1 MTTHSAAAPARSPF
15 APEAVAP
22 LAPDKFADPALTLT
36 GAPRARVG
44 FDGLETLWLNTGT
57 RCNLACA
64 NCYIES
70 SPSNDR
76 LEWLRL
82 VDALPLLEEARAMGA
97 TLIGLTGG
105 EPFMNPDII
114 ALLREALGYG
124 FAVLALTNGM
134 RPLRRHEAALRAL
147 KARYGDRLR
156 LRVSLDHWRASV
168 HDAERGH
175 GAFARAL
182 DGLRWLAGE
191 GFDVA
196 VAGRHLPV
204 EPEAQARAGYARLF
218 ADQGLAIDAHD
229 PHRLVLFAEMD
240 ARADVP
246 EISEACWDIL
256 GRRPSELM
264 CATGRM
270 AVKRKGTG
278 RATIVA
284 CTLVPYDPGFE
295 MGATL
300 AEAARPV
307 ALNHPHCARFC
318 VLGGSSCSA

>member
-1 MTTHSAAAPARSPF
+1 MTTRPATAAARSPF
-15 APEAVAP
+15 TPEAAPP
-22 LAPDKFADPALTLT
+22 LAPGKFADPEVTAT

-44 FDGLETLWLNTGT
+44 FERLETLWLNTGT

-70 SPSNDR
+70 SPTNDR

-82 VDALPLLEEARAMGA
+82 ADALPLLEEARAMGA
-97 TLIGLTGG
+97 SLVGLTGG
-105 EPFMNPDII
+105 EPYMNPDII
-114 ALLREALGYG
+114 ALLEAAIGRG

-134 RPLRRHEAALRAL
+134 RPLRRHETALVAL
-147 KARYGDRLR
+147 KARHGDRLR
-156 LRVSLDHWRASV
+156 LRVSLDHWSPAV
-168 HDAERGH
+168 HDAERGP
-175 GAFARAL
+175 GAFARAF
-182 DGLRWLAGE
+182 DGLRWLAGQ

-196 VAGRHLPV
+196 VAGRHLPG
-204 EPEAQARAGYARLF
+204 EPEVRARAGYARLF
-218 ADQGLAIDAHD
+218 ADHGLALDAHD

-246 EISEACWDIL
+246 EVSQACWDIL
-256 GRRPSELM
+256 GRRPSEMM

-270 AVKRKGTG
+270 AVKRRGAAK
-278 RATIVA
+278 ATLVA
-284 CTLVPYDPGFE
+284 CTLLPYDPAFE

-307 ALNHPHCARFC
+307 VLNHPHCARFC